1 MRTTTPYSLPRY
13 SPERRSEATT
23 KGAIELASTVKA
35 QMPGTF
41 YRRPD
46 PDSDFYVEEGDSV
59 SAGDT
64 VGLIEVMKSFHE
76 VKAEEDGT
84 ISKFLVDNEDAVDAG
99 QDLVELE

>member
-1 MRTTTPYSLPRY
+1 MAEKTL
-13 SPERRSEATT
+13 
-23 KGAIELASTVKA
+23 KA

-46 PDSDFYVEEGDSV
+46 PESDPYVKEGDSV

-76 VKAEEDGT
+76 VKAEDNGT
-84 ISKFLVDNEDAVDAG
+84 VSKFLVEDEEAVDAG
-99 QDLVELE
+99 QDVLELE

>member
-1 MRTTTPYSLPRY
+1 
-13 SPERRSEATT
+13 
-23 KGAIELASTVKA
+23 LADKTVKA

-46 PDSDFYVEEGDSV
+46 SDSDVYVEEGDQV

-64 VGLIEVMKSFHE
+64 VGLIEVMKSFQE
-76 VKAEEDGT
+76 VKAEEDGAV
-84 ISKFLVDNEDAVDAG
+84 SKFLVEDQEAVDAG

>member
-1 MRTTTPYSLPRY
+1 MADKTIR
-13 SPERRSEATT
+13 
-23 KGAIELASTVKA
+23 A

-46 PDSDFYVEEGDSV
+46 PESDPYVEEGEQV

-76 VKAEEDGT
+76 VKAEEEGT
-84 ISKFLVDNEDAVDAG
+84 IAKFLVENEEAVDAG
-99 QDLVELE
+99 QDLVEME

>member
-1 MRTTTPYSLPRY
+1 
-13 SPERRSEATT
+13 
-23 KGAIELASTVKA
+23 LAENTLKA

-46 PDSDFYVEEGDSV
+46 PESDPYVEEGDEV

-64 VGLIEVMKSFHE
+64 IGLIEVMKNFNE
-76 VKAEEDGT
+76 IKVEDDGK
-84 ISKFLVDNEDAVDAG
+84 ISKFLVEDEEAVDAG

>member
-1 MRTTTPYSLPRY
+1 
-13 SPERRSEATT
+13 
-23 KGAIELASTVKA
+23 LAENTIKA

-46 PDSDFYVEEGDSV
+46 PESDPYVEEGDEV

-64 VGLIEVMKSFHE
+64 VGLIEVMKNFSE
-76 VKAEEDGT
+76 IKAEEDGK
-84 ISKFLVDNEDAVDAG
+84 ISKFLVEDQDAVDAG

>member
-1 MRTTTPYSLPRY
+1 MADNT
-13 SPERRSEATT
+13 
-23 KGAIELASTVKA
+23 IKA
-35 QMPGTF
+35 PMPGTF

-46 PDSDFYVEEGDSV
+46 PESDVYVEDGAEV

-76 VKAEEDGT
+76 VKVEENGT
-84 ISKFLVDNEDAVDAG
+84 VSKFLVENEDAVDAG

>member
-1 MRTTTPYSLPRY
+1 M
-13 SPERRSEATT
+13 AN
-23 KGAIELASTVKA
+23 TVKA

-46 PDSDFYVEEGDSV
+46 PESDPYIEEGDQV

-76 VKAEEDGT
+76 VKAEEEGT
-84 ISKFLVDNEDAVDAG
+84 IARFLVDNEEAVDAG
-99 QDLVELE
+99 QDLVEME

>member
-1 MRTTTPYSLPRY
+1 
-13 SPERRSEATT
+13 
-23 KGAIELASTVKA
+23 LAKTVKA

-46 PDSDFYVEEGDSV
+46 PESDHYVEEGDQV

-76 VKAEEDGT
+76 VKAEEEGT
-84 ISKFLVDNEDAVDAG
+84 IARFLVENEEAVDAG
-99 QDLVELE
+99 QDLLEMG

>member
-1 MRTTTPYSLPRY
+1 MA
-13 SPERRSEATT
+13 EN
-23 KGAIELASTVKA
+23 TVKA

-46 PDSDFYVEEGDSV
+46 PESDPYVEEGDEV

-64 VGLIEVMKSFHE
+64 IGLIEVMKNFNE
-76 VKAEEDGT
+76 IKAEDDGK
-84 ISKFLVDNEDAVDAG
+84 ISKFLVEDEEAVDAG

>member
-1 MRTTTPYSLPRY
+1 
-13 SPERRSEATT
+13 
-23 KGAIELASTVKA
+23 LAKTVRA

-46 PDSDFYVEEGDSV
+46 PESDFYVNEGDEV

-76 VKAEEDGT
+76 VKAEEGGT
-84 ISKFLVDNEDAVDAG
+84 VSKFLVENEDAVDAG
-99 QDLVELE
+99 QELLELE

>member
-1 MRTTTPYSLPRY
+1 
-13 SPERRSEATT
+13 
-23 KGAIELASTVKA
+23 LADKTVKA

-46 PDSDFYVEEGDSV
+46 PESEVYAEEGDTV

-76 VKAEEDGT
+76 VKAEGDGT
-84 ISKFLVDNEDAVDAG
+84 ISKFLVEDEDAVDAG

>member
-1 MRTTTPYSLPRY
+1 
-13 SPERRSEATT
+13 
-23 KGAIELASTVKA
+23 LAEKTVKA

-46 PDSDFYVEEGDSV
+46 PESDPYVEEGDEV

-64 VGLIEVMKSFHE
+64 IGLIEVMKNFNE
-76 VKAEEDGT
+76 ITVEEDGK
-84 ISKFLVDNEDAVDAG
+84 ISKFLVEDEEAVDPG

>member
-1 MRTTTPYSLPRY
+1 
-13 SPERRSEATT
+13 
-23 KGAIELASTVKA
+23 LADKTVKA

-46 PDSDFYVEEGDSV
+46 PESDPYVSEGDSV
-59 SAGDT
+59 SAGET

-84 ISKFLVDNEDAVDAG
+84 VSKFLVGDEEAVDAG
-99 QDLVELE
+99 QDIVELE

>member
-1 MRTTTPYSLPRY
+1 M
-13 SPERRSEATT
+13 AG
-23 KGAIELASTVKA
+23 KTVKA

-46 PDSDFYVEEGDSV
+46 PESDVYANEGDEV

-64 VGLIEVMKSFHE
+64 VGIIEVMKSFHE
-76 VKAEEDGT
+76 VKAEESGT
-84 ISKFLVDNEDAVDAG
+84 ISKFLVENEDAVDAG

>member
-1 MRTTTPYSLPRY
+1 M
-13 SPERRSEATT
+13 AD
-23 KGAIELASTVKA
+23 KTVKA

-46 PDSDFYVEEGDSV
+46 PEGDVYVEEDDQV

-64 VGLIEVMKSFHE
+64 IGLIEVMKSFHD

-84 ISKFLVDNEDAVDAG
+84 ISKFLVENEEAVDAG
-99 QDLVELE
+99 QDLVEME

>member
-1 MRTTTPYSLPRY
+1 M
-13 SPERRSEATT
+13 AD
-23 KGAIELASTVKA
+23 KTVKA

-46 PDSDFYVEEGDSV
+46 PESDPYVNEGDSV

-84 ISKFLVDNEDAVDAG
+84 VGKFLVDEEEAVDAG
-99 QDLVELE
+99 QDILELG

>member
-1 MRTTTPYSLPRY
+1 M
-13 SPERRSEATT
+13 A
-23 KGAIELASTVKA
+23 KTVRA

-46 PDSDFYVEEGDSV
+46 PDSDFYVEEGDAV

-76 VKAEEDGT
+76 VRTEESGT
-84 ISKFLVDNEDAVDAG
+84 VSKFLVEHEDAVDAG
-99 QDLVELE
+99 QDLLELE